1 MNNLLVR
8 CSLVLLLMLVSACKP
23 IWYKPPDTPEA
34 LWQLRSEKLATLN
47 DWAINGRTAITQG
60 KEGWNAGI
68 KWSEQQGSFQIH
80 LTGPFAQGGV
90 VLKGDQQQVVLSL
103 DNGKKVTASTPEA
116 LLEEHLGVRMP
127 VSALRDWVRGLPDK
141 TQKVDTMELDLEGR
155 ITYLKQQ
162 DWEVEVLRYVPFE
175 DYFMPAKIF
184 IKHPKLSLRLIIR
197 DWDTA
202 E

>member
-1 MNNLLVR
+1 M
-8 CSLVLLLMLVSACKP
+8 SKLLMRFSLLALLMFVTACKP

-34 LWQLRSEKLATLN
+34 LWQLRSEKLATLDN
-47 DWAINGRTAITQG
+47 WAIKGRTAITQD

-68 KWSEQQGSFQIH
+68 SWSEQQDKFEMH

-90 VLKGDQQQVVLSL
+90 KLNGDEQQVVLAL
-103 DNGKKVTASTPEA
+103 DNGQKVIASTPEV

-141 TQKVDTMELDLEGR
+141 KQKVDKMELDIEGR

-162 DWEVEVLRYVPFE
+162 EWEVEILRYVPFE

-184 IKHPKLSLRLIIR
+184 IKHPKLNLRLVIR
-197 DWDTA
+197 DWDRA